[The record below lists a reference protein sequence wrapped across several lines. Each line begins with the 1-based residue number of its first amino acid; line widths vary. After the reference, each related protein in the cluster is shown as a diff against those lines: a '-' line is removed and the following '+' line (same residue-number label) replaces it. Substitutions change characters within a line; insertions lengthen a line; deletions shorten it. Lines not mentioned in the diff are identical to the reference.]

1 MGETMRTLL
10 LLLIIFFLVIPVKA
24 DTIMDTTTQAGA
36 DMVNLGINAWL
47 TSTADTIINF
57 ADGATNS
64 TRSPGQMA
72 LFHMVTY
79 DYNPFDN
86 PGIIST
92 IQSTAIIFLFLFV
105 IFVFAGLA
113 YIVIHSRF
121 PGMAQAVDYTIFQDK
136 GFDYM
141 EYLKTLGTVI
151 SFIVFGFTA
160 VWTMM
165 LISKT
170 ISEMM
175 TAAALD
181 TLVTSSQSGIVYL
194 VMAIAYLLLSI
205 FMAIRIL
212 GISIITSL
220 LLVLFA
226 AWQFHTIRNLVSM
239 VFVYFGILIFMQPIL
254 IAIASIGIMSIE
266 WIGNTTAGYF
276 SVFFLYF
283 GLIIMLVVVAFM
295 LIIGPA
301 LFGKLIKIGSRAL
314 I

>member
-1 MGETMRTLL
+1 MKLWI
-10 LLLIIFFLVIPVKA
+10 LISILFLINPVSA
-24 DTIMDTTTQAGA
+24 NVLEPATQAGA
-36 DMVNLGINAWL
+36 DMINGGLNAWL
-47 TSTADTIINF
+47 DSQSNSIISF
-57 ADGATNS
+57 ADGETNS

-72 LFHMVTY
+72 LFHMITF
-79 DYNPFDN
+79 DYSPFDN
-86 PGIIST
+86 PGVLST

-105 IFVFAGLA
+105 IFVFAGMA
-113 YIVIHSRF
+113 YIMVHSRF
-121 PGMAQAVDYTIFQDK
+121 PGIGQAVDYTIFQDK

-151 SFIVFGFTA
+151 IFIVFGFTA
-160 VWTMM
+160 VWTVM

-181 TLVTSSQSGIVYL
+181 ALVSSSSSGVVYL
-194 VMAIAYLLLSI
+194 FMAFAYMLLSV

-226 AWQFHTIRNLVSM
+226 AWQFHQIRDLVNM
-239 VFVYFGILIFMQPIL
+239 VFVYLGILIFMQPIL
-254 IAIASIGIMSIE
+254 ISIAAIGIMSIE
-266 WIGNTTAGYF
+266 WIGNFTVGYF
-276 SVFFLYF
+276 SVSLLYF
-283 GLIIMLVVVAFM
+283 GLIIMLVVVAFC

-314 I
+314 L

>member
-1 MGETMRTLL
+1 MINGGL
-10 LLLIIFFLVIPVKA
+10 
-24 DTIMDTTTQAGA
+24 
-36 DMVNLGINAWL
+36 NAWL
-47 TSTADTIINF
+47 DSQSNSIISF
-57 ADGATNS
+57 ADGETNS

-72 LFHMVTY
+72 LFHMITF
-79 DYNPFDN
+79 DYSPFDN
-86 PGIIST
+86 PGVLST

-105 IFVFAGLA
+105 IFVFAGMA
-113 YIVIHSRF
+113 YIMVHSRF
-121 PGMAQAVDYTIFQDK
+121 PGIGQAVDYTIFQDK

-151 SFIVFGFTA
+151 IFIVFGFTA
-160 VWTMM
+160 VWTVM

-181 TLVTSSQSGIVYL
+181 ALVSSSSSGVVYL
-194 VMAIAYLLLSI
+194 FMAFAYMLLSV

-220 LLVLFA
+220 ILVLFA
-226 AWQFHTIRNLVSM
+226 AWQFHQIRDLVNM
-239 VFVYFGILIFMQPIL
+239 VFVYLGILIFMQPIL
-254 IAIASIGIMSIE
+254 ISIAAIGIMSIE
-266 WIGNTTAGYF
+266 WIGNFTVGYF
-276 SVFFLYF
+276 SVSLLYF
-283 GLIIMLVVVAFM
+283 GLIIMLVVVAFC

-314 I
+314 L

>member
-1 MGETMRTLL
+1 
-10 LLLIIFFLVIPVKA
+10 
-24 DTIMDTTTQAGA
+24 
-36 DMVNLGINAWL
+36 
-47 TSTADTIINF
+47 
-57 ADGATNS
+57 
-64 TRSPGQMA
+64 
-72 LFHMVTY
+72 MVTY
-79 DYNPFDN
+79 DYNPLEN
-86 PGIIST
+86 PGVIST

-121 PGMAQAVDYTIFQDK
+121 LGIGQAIDYTIFQDK

-151 SFIVFGFTA
+151 VFIVFGFTA

-165 LISKT
+165 LLSKT

-175 TAAALD
+175 TAATLD
-181 TLVTSSQSGIVYL
+181 ALVTTSKTGIVYL
-194 VMAIAYLLLSI
+194 MMAIAYLLLSV

-226 AWQFHTIRNLVSM
+226 LWQFHPIRDLVNM

-254 IAIASIGIMSIE
+254 ISIAAIGIMSIE
-266 WIGNTTAGYF
+266 WIGSTTVGYF
-276 SVFFLYF
+276 SVALLYF

-295 LIIGPA
+295 LITGPA

-314 I
+314 L

>member
-1 MGETMRTLL
+1 MGENMKLWI
-10 LLLIIFFLVIPVKA
+10 LISILFLINPVSA
-24 DTIMDTTTQAGA
+24 NVLEPATQAGA
-36 DMVNLGINAWL
+36 DMINGGLNAWL
-47 TSTADTIINF
+47 DSQSNSIISF
-57 ADGATNS
+57 ADGETNS

-72 LFHMVTY
+72 LFHMITF
-79 DYNPFDN
+79 DYSPFDN
-86 PGIIST
+86 PGVLST

-105 IFVFAGLA
+105 IFVFAGMA
-113 YIVIHSRF
+113 YIMVHSRF
-121 PGMAQAVDYTIFQDK
+121 PGIGQAVDYTIFQDK

-151 SFIVFGFTA
+151 IFIVFGFTA
-160 VWTMM
+160 VWTVM

-181 TLVTSSQSGIVYL
+181 ALVSSSSSGVVYL
-194 VMAIAYLLLSI
+194 FMAFAYMLLSV

-226 AWQFHTIRNLVSM
+226 AWQFHQIRDLVNM
-239 VFVYFGILIFMQPIL
+239 VFVYLGILIFMQPIL
-254 IAIASIGIMSIE
+254 ISIAAIGIMSIE
-266 WIGNTTAGYF
+266 WIGNFTVGYF
-276 SVFFLYF
+276 SVSLLYF
-283 GLIIMLVVVAFM
+283 GLIIMLVVVAFC

-314 I
+314 L